1 MNLSQIANL
10 IECKNGLPF
19 AGIGARS
26 RFRVQVDSR
35 RQLALVAWRKGFR
48 VAAIADEVKVG
59 PRQVA
64 NLIQSSL
71 DRLQRDRAFATAVQE
86 LESAISA
93 REAQEKQE
101 SVPT

>member
-1 MNLSQIANL
+1 MTISQIANL

-35 RQLALVAWRKGFR
+35 RQLALVAWRRGFR
-48 VAAIADEVKVG
+48 VAAIADEAKVG

-86 LESAISA
+86 LEAAISA
-93 REAQEKQE
+93 REAQEKRE